1 VDLLKDELEFDDM
14 VHLIN
19 VLEVVLLLNDDD
31 DDDDDAES
39 VD

>member
-1 VDLLKDELEFDDM
+1 M

-39 VD
+39 VDWLSLSFGL